1 MSGIVSD
8 NQGRSSGLVKSS
20 TTTTIENL
28 NDTGTEGSKV
38 ATGTTAQRGSTT
50 GQFRYNSTIG
60 KFEGR
65 NASTFVPIQT
75 IPTVTSIDD
84 TEVDSAG
91 GGNQTIVIT
100 GTNFESGA
108 IASFVG
114 STATFYAATTTVDS
128 STQITA
134 VAPKASFLNAQEP
147 YGVKV
152 LNTSGLSGTLDSQIN
167 VDNAPTWTTASGSLG
182 NIYDNATGTHTT
194 LVAAD
199 AEGDTVAYTETGAT
213 NISGAG
219 LALDSSTGII
229 SGDPTDVGSD
239 TTVSFDVR
247 ATAGAKTADRSFSV
261 IIKPGPTGGDLISSY
276 SYGGNTYRIHKFTS
290 SGNFIVSATTTVDYL
305 IIGGGGGGGFYSGG
319 GGGAGGLVWETGVSL
334 SAATYGVVIGT
345 GGASGDP
352 TATNYDYGDAGVAS
366 TFNSKTAL
374 GGGGGA
380 YHAGYGSAGG
390 CGGGTARTHA
400 VNASTQY
407 STYSYGVGYAGGFEG
422 LTEGSPEYSGYPGG
436 GTGAIPTAGSRVG
449 GIGNSTFINDAAETT
464 AFLLGSLAGTDSS
477 NVATTSSSTG
487 TLYIGGGGGGSNQET
502 AGGPYLGGAGGGGSG
517 NSTAST
523 ATIGI
528 ANTGSGSGGQAA
540 DSTTNTNGTLW
551 GGSGIVI
558 VRYI

>member
-1 MSGIVSD
+1 MGTITRSKAAPVSFSNIV
-8 NQGRSSGLVKSS
+8 
-20 TTTTIENL
+20 
-28 NDTGTEGSKV
+28 DTGTEGTKV
-38 ATGTTAQRGSTT
+38 ATGTTAQRGTT
-50 GQFRYNSTIG
+50 AGQFRYNSTTG
-60 KFEGR
+60 KFEGK

-75 IPTVTSIDD
+75 LPTVTSIDD

-108 IASFVG
+108 VASFVG

-182 NIYDNATGTHTT
+182 NIYDNDTGTHTT

-229 SGDPTDVGSD
+229 SGDPTDVGAD

-261 IIKPGPTGGDLISSY
+261 IIKPGATGGDLISSY

-290 SGNFIVSATTTVDYL
+290 SGNFIVSTTTTVDYL

-345 GGASGDP
+345 GGASGNP
-352 TATNYDYGDAGVAS
+352 GSSVGYDYGDAGVAS
-366 TFNSKTAL
+366 TFNSKTAM

-380 YHAGYGSAGG
+380 YHSGYGSAGG

-422 LTEGSPEYSGYPGG
+422 LNEYAPLLPGYPGG
-436 GTGAIPTAGSRVG
+436 GTGAIPASGSLVG
-449 GIGNSTFINDAAETT
+449 GIGNSTFLTDAATTT
-464 AFLLGSLAGTDSS
+464 AFLLGAVAGTDSS

-487 TLYIGGGGGGSNQET
+487 TLYIGGGGGGSSQDATTEE
-502 AGGPYLGGAGGGGSG
+502 GPFLGGAGGGGSG
-517 NSTAST
+517 NSSGST

-528 ANTGSGSGGQAA
+528 ANTGSGSGGQGYS
-540 DSTTNTNGTLW
+540 STTNINGTLW